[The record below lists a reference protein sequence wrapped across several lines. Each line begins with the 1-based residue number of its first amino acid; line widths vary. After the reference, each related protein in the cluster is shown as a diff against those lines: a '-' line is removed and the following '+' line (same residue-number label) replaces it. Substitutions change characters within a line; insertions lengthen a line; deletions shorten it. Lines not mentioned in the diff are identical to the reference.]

1 MIREERKPFRMKDR
15 FPLFPLALAWTA
27 LLSALFGVAL
37 VNGWFGPASEANR
50 YFCEYTQG
58 GLLREP
64 VNTVS
69 NLAFVA
75 SGLAIAWQAGDG
87 RKNPFART
95 PALVFL
101 FSAFAIFLGF
111 GSAAMHATQ
120 TDPGGEFDLLGMY
133 LVAGFILA
141 YAMRR
146 YFGWGWRGFAVA
158 LVLAVL
164 FCEAVGSYRQPVV
177 PIVGYAGDAAF
188 ALLIALAVLFE
199 TLNATRRHVRRQNRW
214 GVYGLLSFLAA
225 FAVWNFGRTEDPIC
239 RPESWLQ
246 PHALWHLL
254 FALAI
259 YCVFRLYASE
269 EGAGIKAS

>member
-1 MIREERKPFRMKDR
+1 MKDR
-15 FPLFPLALAWTA
+15 FPLFLLALAWTV
-27 LLSALFGVAL
+27 LLSGVFGVAL
-37 VNGWFGPASEANR
+37 INGWFGPAGEANR
-50 YFCEYTQG
+50 YFCEYAQS

-69 NLAFVA
+69 NLAFVV
-75 SGLAIAWQAGDG
+75 SGLAIALQAGAG
-87 RKNPFART
+87 RKNWLTET
-95 PALVFL
+95 PAAVLL
-101 FSAFAIFLGF
+101 LSAFAIFLGF

-141 YAMRR
+141 QAMRA
-146 YFGWGWRGFAVA
+146 YFGWHWRGFAAVLA
-158 LVLAVL
+158 LAVL
-164 FCEAVGSYRQPVV
+164 FCEALGQYRQPVV
-177 PIVGYAGDAAF
+177 PIVDYAGDAAF

-199 TLNATRRHVRRQNRW
+199 TMNAKLRHVHRQNSW
-214 GVYGLLSFLAA
+214 GVYALLSFLAA
-225 FAVWNFGRTEDPIC
+225 FAVWNFGRSEDPIC

-259 YCVFRLYASE
+259 YLMFRLYASE
-269 EGAGIKAS
+269 DDAGVKAS